1 MRRKLEKENETKRRY
16 DPFVYIV
23 NQQSCRTSLLAQA
36 AIDITPQNKGSF
48 PWTKAADIDQFES
61 DYSFKK
67 VKVRGIFDH
76 NREIQVEKLRNG
88 ENGVEIVTPFYTH
101 LNEKGEECG
110 ILVNRGWVPVDLK
123 DLKYHYT
130 GVTSGEITGV
140 LYRGD
145 NQTKY
150 SIPNEPTIDRYHYVN
165 PLDISLI
172 SQMKNLDEASK
183 FMLMQV
189 DTNNETRQILPT
201 APNADELTNWKISP
215 ERHVAYAELWKYLS
229 FAGIFA
235 NTAFWVY
242 F

>member
-1 MRRKLEKENETKRRY
+1 MRPREGILLSYKR
-16 DPFVYIV
+16 PFYF
-23 NQQSCRTSLLAQA
+23 RTSLLAQA
-36 AIDITPQNKGSF
+36 AIDITPQNRGSF
-48 PWTKAADIDQFES
+48 IWSKTQDIDQFES

-76 NREIQVEKLRNG
+76 NKEIQVEKLRNG
-88 ENGVEIVTPFYTH
+88 EKGVEIITPFYTH
-101 LNEKGEECG
+101 LNEKGEEVG
-110 ILVNRGWVPVDLK
+110 ILVNRGWVPLDLK

-150 SIPNEPTIDRYHYVN
+150 SLPNEPTIDRYHYVN
-165 PLDISLI
+165 PYDHSLI
-172 SQMKNLDEASK
+172 AQMKNQDEASK
-183 FMLMQV
+183 FMLLQV
-189 DTNNETRQILPT
+189 DTNAESRQILPT
-201 APNADELTNWKISP
+201 APSANELTSWQISP
-215 ERHVAYAELWKYLS
+215 ERHFAYAELWKYLT

-235 NTAFWVY
+235 NTAMWVY

>member
-1 MRRKLEKENETKRRY
+1 MIFKNKPN
-16 DPFVYIV
+16 
-23 NQQSCRTSLLAQA
+23 CRTSLLAQA
-36 AIDITPQNKGSF
+36 AVDITPQNKGGFVWS
-48 PWTKAADIDQFES
+48 KVQDIDQFEN

-76 NREIQVEKLRNG
+76 NKEIQVEKIRNG
-88 ENGVEIVTPFYTH
+88 EKGVEIITPFYTH
-101 LNEKGEECG
+101 LNENGEEVG
-110 ILVNRGWVPVDLK
+110 LLVNRGWVPEDLK

-150 SIPNEPTIDRYHYVN
+150 SIPNEPTISRYHYVN
-165 PLDISLI
+165 PYDISLI
-172 SQMKNLDEASK
+172 SQMKNQEEASK

-189 DTNNETRQILPT
+189 DENADSRQILPT
-201 APNADELTNWKISP
+201 APTANEFTAWKISP
-215 ERHVAYAELWKYLS
+215 ERHLAYAELWKYLT